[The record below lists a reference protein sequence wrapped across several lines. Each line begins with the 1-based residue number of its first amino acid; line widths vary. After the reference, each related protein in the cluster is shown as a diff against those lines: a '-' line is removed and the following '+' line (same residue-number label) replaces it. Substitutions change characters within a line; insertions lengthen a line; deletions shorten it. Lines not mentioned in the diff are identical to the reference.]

1 MGPFSLLDR
10 CAVYHLENSY
20 RLFNFPQG
28 FINQLI
34 IIQCE
39 SWEEERLLQG
49 RIRVEELWREDVP
62 SAPQLL
68 DLM

>member
-1 MGPFSLLDR
+1 
-10 CAVYHLENSY
+10 LENSY
-20 RLFNFPQG
+20 RLFDFPQG

-49 RIRVEELWREDVP
+49 RIRVEEQWREDVP

-68 DLM
+68 DLT